1 MADLVQA
8 LREAGLP
15 DVVADAPAA
24 PLTTLRV
31 GGPIDALVTVN
42 HVEELQLLGSVAD
55 ELGAPAIVIGR
66 GSNLL
71 VADAG
76 FSGVAVRL
84 GPSFRD
90 IVIDGHVVTAGAA
103 AAQPTVARL
112 VAEAGLAGLGWMA
125 AVPGSIG
132 GAVRMNAGAHGGETR
147 DVLRDATVV
156 TLGRGAR
163 AWTPSDLDFGYRH
176 SAVGNTDVVVAAT
189 FELEPGDAD
198 TIRDEMDEIR
208 RWRREHQPLNEP
220 NCGSVFTNPPGDSA
234 GRLIEAAG
242 CKGHAEGG
250 ATVSTRHANFIVTR
264 PGARASDVA
273 AVIDHVIAVVAER
286 AGVTLSTEVIRVGWE
301 TD

>member
-1 MADLVQA
+1 MADLVEA
-8 LREAGLP
+8 LRAAGVS
-15 DVVADAPAA
+15 DVVTDAPAA

-31 GGPIDALVTVN
+31 GGPLAALVTVRDGA
-42 HVEELQLLGSVAD
+42 ELEAVGRVVRDLEA
-55 ELGAPAIVIGR
+55 ATIVVGR

-76 FSGVAVRL
+76 FRGVAIRL
-84 GPSFRD
+84 GPAFRD
-90 IVIDGHVVTAGAA
+90 VTIEGTVVTAGAA

-147 DVLRDATVV
+147 QLLRAATIV
-156 TLGRGAR
+156 TLGSGAR
-163 AWTPSDLDFGYRH
+163 AWTPDELDFGYRH
-176 SAVGNTDVVVAAT
+176 SAVGEGDVVVHAT
-189 FELEPGDAD
+189 FALEAGDPDA
-198 TIRDEMDEIR
+198 IRREMEEIR
-208 RWRREHQPLNEP
+208 NWRREHQPLNEP

-234 GRLIEAAG
+234 GRLIDAAG
-242 CKGHAEGG
+242 CKGYEVGG

-264 PGARASDVA
+264 PGATARDVA
-273 AVIDHVIAVVAER
+273 AVIDHVIATVAEV
-286 AGVTLSTEVIRVGWE
+286 AGVTLQTEVVRVGWE

>member
-1 MADLVQA
+1 MADLVAA
-8 LREAGLP
+8 LRAAGLT

-31 GGPIDALVTVN
+31 GGPLAALVAVRDA
-42 HVEELQLLGSVAD
+42 EELEAVGRVVVERA
-55 ELGAPAIVIGR
+55 AATIVIGR

-71 VADAG
+71 VAEAG
-76 FSGVAVRL
+76 FPGVAIRL
-84 GPSFRD
+84 GPAFRD
-90 IVIDGHVVTAGAA
+90 VTIDGHVVTAGAA

-147 DVLRDATVV
+147 EVLRTATVV
-156 TLGRGAR
+156 TLGSGAR
-163 AWTPSDLDFGYRH
+163 TWTVDELAFGYRH
-176 SAVGNTDVVVAAT
+176 SAVGEDDVVVDAT
-189 FELEPGDAD
+189 FDLEPGDPD
-198 TIRDEMDEIR
+198 TIRKEMEEIR

-242 CKGHAEGG
+242 CKGYEVGG
-250 ATVSTRHANFIVTR
+250 AKVSERHANFIVTR